1 MTFVVIYDSSVLHGA
16 VGDLLLRLAA
26 RPTIVPSTFPG
37 PAFHARW
44 TEQVVEESVEHLRR
58 RHPLLDPEVLRQRL
72 AWVSEGIDLV
82 TGHEPLA
89 PAVDLPRPERWH
101 VLAAAIRCDAQAIIT
116 WDPEDFP
123 QSVLERY
130 EHLEAL
136 DPDVFVVNQF
146 DHDSAA
152 VWTVC
157 QEQAAASLRRRTL
170 DGLLDSLYA
179 EGLVK
184 AVTMLRQF
192 REAASRSQLT
202 AQTVRGVNSAAV
214 THDQTE
220 PDRLVF

>member
-44 TEQVVEESVEHLRR
+44 SQQIVDESVEELRR
-58 RHPLLDPEVLRQRL
+58 RHPLLDPEVLRQRFV
-72 AWVSEGIDLV
+72 WMSEGIDLV
-82 TGHEPLA
+82 TGHEQLT
-89 PAVDLPRPERWH
+89 PAVDLPRPDRWH

-116 WDPEDFP
+116 WSPYDFP
-123 QSVLERY
+123 ESTLRRY
-130 EHLEAL
+130 DHLEAL
-136 DPDVFVVNQF
+136 DPDIFVVNQF

-157 QEQAAASLRRRTL
+157 QEQTAALRRRTL
-170 DGLLDSLYA
+170 DELFDSLHA

-192 REAASRSQLT
+192 REAASRSRIT
-202 AQTVRGVNSAAV
+202 AETVSGISTASVG
-214 THDQTE
+214 HDRRSRTE
-220 PDRLVF
+220 